1 MGIICSYNTHKR
13 MLWTIRLTAFEN
25 ITHFTIHVR
34 KKNLRST
41 QNKQAKKINKKDKT
55 CPVLNKENVDYVTA
69 NSWKSLFVKMGN
81 H

>member
-1 MGIICSYNTHKR
+1 MS
-13 MLWTIRLTAFEN
+13 WTIRLTAFEN

-69 NSWKSLFVKMGN
+69 NSWKPLFVKMGK